1 MTSLSRQG
9 YSIKKEYYDDKDL
22 NIVKK
27 ELTVEVQNHMFDHIE
42 PKIYSLY
49 RENKTKLYLPK
60 YYGLQRFGIPDR
72 NVIGQGET
80 RPNMNFVG
88 TLRDYQVEQV
98 DAFLNACDD
107 PTKMGGIV
115 SIGCGGGKT
124 VIAINIAC
132 RLKLKTLFISHKDF
146 LNVQFA
152 ERVKMFSPDSSIGI
166 IKQNKIDIE
175 NKDFVVGSLQS
186 IAMRDYDADIFKDFG
201 LVIIDEVHHCSAEVF
216 SQALIK
222 TCSPFVLGL
231 SATLNRKDGLRKVFE
246 WFIGKPVI
254 KLINNTDD
262 NDIDVKYYHFTSNNL
277 EYNRI
282 ETMFNGKIS
291 AVKMLGNVVSYKPR
305 IQFIVEA
312 IKENMTKERQLL
324 VLSERKALLND
335 IYTLLNNDTDFDYTM
350 GYYIGGMSQTKLN
363 ESAKANIILATTHMS
378 SEGLD
383 IPTLNSLILVSPMS
397 DIEQS
402 VGRILRSK
410 VSDRIIKPLIID
422 IVDNFSI
429 FTTRFN
435 KRKAY
440 YKKKHT
446 LYILFFLK

>member
-9 YSIKKEYYDDKDL
+9 YSIKKEYYGDKDL

-42 PKIYSLY
+42 PKKYSLY

-60 YYGLQRFGIPDR
+60 YYGLQRFGIPER

-80 RPNMNFVG
+80 RHNMNFVG
-88 TLRDYQVEQV
+88 SLRDYQVEQV

-186 IAMRDYDADIFKDFG
+186 IAMRDYGPDIFKDFG

-216 SQALIK
+216 SNALIK

-254 KLINNTDD
+254 KLSNNTDD
-262 NDIDVKYYHFTSNNL
+262 NDIDVKYYHFTSNNT

-324 VLSERKALLND
+324 VLSERKALLNE
-335 IYTLLNNDTDFDYTM
+335 IYKMLDNDDDFDYTI

-422 IVDNFSI
+422 IVDSFSI
-429 FTTRFN
+429 FTNRFN

-440 YKKKHT
+440 YKKYWK
-446 LYILFFLK
+446 

>member
-1 MTSLSRQG
+1 
-9 YSIKKEYYDDKDL
+9 
-22 NIVKK
+22 
-27 ELTVEVQNHMFDHIE
+27 
-42 PKIYSLY
+42 
-49 RENKTKLYLPK
+49 
-60 YYGLQRFGIPDR
+60 
-72 NVIGQGET
+72 
-80 RPNMNFVG
+80 
-88 TLRDYQVEQV
+88 
-98 DAFLNACDD
+98 
-107 PTKMGGIV
+107 
-115 SIGCGGGKT
+115 
-124 VIAINIAC
+124 
-132 RLKLKTLFISHKDF
+132 
-146 LNVQFA
+146 
-152 ERVKMFSPDSSIGI
+152 
-166 IKQNKIDIE
+166 
-175 NKDFVVGSLQS
+175 
-186 IAMRDYDADIFKDFG
+186 
-201 LVIIDEVHHCSAEVF
+201 
-216 SQALIK
+216 LIK

-262 NDIDVKYYHFTSNNL
+262 NDIDVKYYHFTSNNT
-277 EYNRI
+277 EYIRI

-305 IQFIVEA
+305 ILFIVEA

-335 IYTLLNNDTDFDYTM
+335 IYTLLNTDTDFDYTM
-350 GYYIGGMSQTKLN
+350 GYYIGGMAQKKLN
-363 ESAKANIILATTHMS
+363 ESSKANIILATTHMS

-429 FTTRFN
+429 FINRFN
-435 KRKAY
+435 KRKTY
-440 YKKKHT
+440 YKKKK
-446 LYILFFLK
+446 YNIM

>member
-1 MTSLSRQG
+1 MTSLSKQG
-9 YSIKKEYYDDKDL
+9 YSIKKEYYDEKDL
-22 NIVKK
+22 NIVRK

-42 PKIYSLY
+42 PKKYKLY

-80 RPNMNFVG
+80 RSNMNFVG
-88 TLRDYQVEQV
+88 SLRDYQVEQV
-98 DAFLNACDD
+98 NAFLNACDD

-166 IKQNKIDIE
+166 IKQNKVDIE

-186 IAMRDYDADIFKDFG
+186 IAMRDYDPSIFKDFG

-262 NDIDVKYYHFTSNNL
+262 NDIDVKYYHFTSNNP

-335 IYTLLNNDTDFDYTM
+335 IYTLLNNDTDFDYTI
-350 GYYIGGMSQTKLN
+350 GYYIGGMTQKKLN
-363 ESAKANIILATTHMS
+363 DSAKANIILATTHMS

-429 FTTRFN
+429 FTNRFN
-435 KRKAY
+435 KRKGY
-440 YKKKHT
+440 YKKKK
-446 LYILFFLK
+446 YNIM

>member
-1 MTSLSRQG
+1 M
-9 YSIKKEYYDDKDL
+9 
-22 NIVKK
+22 
-27 ELTVEVQNHMFDHIE
+27 
-42 PKIYSLY
+42 
-49 RENKTKLYLPK
+49 
-60 YYGLQRFGIPDR
+60 
-72 NVIGQGET
+72 
-80 RPNMNFVG
+80 
-88 TLRDYQVEQV
+88 
-98 DAFLNACDD
+98 
-107 PTKMGGIV
+107 
-115 SIGCGGGKT
+115 
-124 VIAINIAC
+124 
-132 RLKLKTLFISHKDF
+132 
-146 LNVQFA
+146 
-152 ERVKMFSPDSSIGI
+152 
-166 IKQNKIDIE
+166 
-175 NKDFVVGSLQS
+175 
-186 IAMRDYDADIFKDFG
+186 
-201 LVIIDEVHHCSAEVF
+201 
-216 SQALIK
+216 
-222 TCSPFVLGL
+222 
-231 SATLNRKDGLRKVFE
+231 RKVFE

-254 KLINNTDD
+254 KIINNTDD
-262 NDIDVKYYHFTSNNL
+262 NDIDVKYYHFTSNNP

-363 ESAKANIILATTHMS
+363 DSAKANIILATTHMS

-429 FTTRFN
+429 FTNRFN

-440 YKKKHT
+440 YKKKK
-446 LYILFFLK
+446 YNII

>member
-9 YSIKKEYYDDKDL
+9 YSIKKEYYDEKDL
-22 NIVKK
+22 NIVRK

-42 PKIYSLY
+42 PKKYSLY

-88 TLRDYQVEQV
+88 SLRDYQIEQV
-98 DAFLNACDD
+98 DAFLNVCDD

-166 IKQNKIDIE
+166 IKQNKVDIE

-186 IAMRDYDADIFKDFG
+186 IAMRDYDPDIFKDFG

-262 NDIDVKYYHFTSNNL
+262 NDIDVKYYHFTSNNP

-335 IYTLLNNDTDFDYTM
+335 IYTFLNNDTDFDYTM

-363 ESAKANIILATTHMS
+363 DSAKANIILATTHMS

-429 FTTRFN
+429 FTNRFN

-440 YKKKHT
+440 YKKKK
-446 LYILFFLK
+446 YNIM